1 VGEVENGR
9 DAGVYGLQHSYPVA
23 SIDIFGPIQLASK
36 KSNRAHVA
44 FERVIGA
51 YATEGGLPD
60 MAMRIDQTGHYDTVR
75 GVDHLTVVRL
85 DAGSY
90 LADSSS
96 FNEYVGLP
104 AFPKVFP
111 GFG

>member
-1 VGEVENGR
+1 
-9 DAGVYGLQHSYPVA
+9 
-23 SIDIFGPIQLASK
+23 
-36 KSNRAHVA
+36 
-44 FERVIGA
+44 
-51 YATEGGLPD
+51 